1 MLTNTIKD
9 LLQSGHPVYGLT
21 ITANNIEVATQ
32 AASTGFDF
40 LWFEMEHS
48 PITLE
53 TIRNIILTTKNSQAM
68 PIVRVPVNENWTAKR
83 VLDAGAIGVIFPF
96 VSNADLAKKAVA
108 GCRYPPLGKRGSGA
122 SLANFRWSDTSKYY
136 DFADENV
143 LVIAIIE
150 ETEALLNIEEIAKTP
165 GLDVIF
171 IGTSDL
177 SFSLGLRGQQNHPKL
192 DEAILKIVNVAKKNN
207 KFLGRPLMN
216 PDDSK
221 KFIDQGFQFFQALTE
236 LNLMLL
242 GADMYLKPLGKS
254 NSENNKKLKY

>member
-1 MLTNTIKD
+1 MITNTVKD
-9 LLQSGHPVYGLT
+9 QLRSGNPVYGLT
-21 ITANNIEVATQ
+21 ITANNIEIASQ

-68 PIVRVPVNENWTAKR
+68 PIVRVPVNELWTAKR

-96 VSNADLAKKAVA
+96 VSTADLAKKAVA

-122 SLANFRWSDTSKYY
+122 SLANYRWSETDKYY

-143 LVIAIIE
+143 LVVAIIE
-150 ETEALLNIEEIAKTP
+150 EVKALQNIEEIAKTP

-177 SFSLGLRGQQNHPKL
+177 SFSLGLRGQQNHYKL
-192 DEAILKIVNVAKKNN
+192 DEAILKIASVAKKNN
-207 KFLGRPLMN
+207 KFLGRPLLN

-236 LNLMLL
+236 INLITL
-242 GADMYLKPLGKS
+242 GAEMYLMPLGKS
-254 NSENNKKLKY
+254 KSINNKILKY

>member
-1 MLTNTIKD
+1 LETNTVKD
-9 LLQSGHPVYGLT
+9 QLIAGKPVYGLT
-21 ITANNIEVATQ
+21 ITANNIEVAAQ
-32 AASTGFDF
+32 AATTGFDF

-68 PIVRVPVNENWTAKR
+68 PIARVPVNELWTAKR

-96 VSNADLAKKAVA
+96 VSTSELAKKAVA

-122 SLANFRWSDTSKYY
+122 SLANFRWSETEKYY
-136 DFADENV
+136 DFADKNI

-150 ETEALLNIEEIAKTP
+150 EEIALQNIEEIASTP

-177 SFSLGLRGQQNHPKL
+177 SFSLGLRGEQNHPKL
-192 DEAILKIVNVAKKNN
+192 EEAILKVVNTAKKHN
-207 KFLGRPLMN
+207 KFLGRPLLN

-221 KFIDQGFQFFQALTE
+221 KFIDQGFLFFQALTE
-236 LNLMLL
+236 INLITL
-242 GADMYLKPLGKS
+242 GAEYYLKPLGKS
-254 NSENNKKLKY
+254 NSINNKKLKY